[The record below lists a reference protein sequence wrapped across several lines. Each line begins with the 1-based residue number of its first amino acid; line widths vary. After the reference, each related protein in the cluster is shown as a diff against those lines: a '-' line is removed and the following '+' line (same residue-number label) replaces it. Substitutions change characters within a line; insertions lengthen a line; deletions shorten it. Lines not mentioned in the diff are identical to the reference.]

1 MLKSYTKDF
10 FEFLAGLNMEYDQV
24 QVLGKDQLPPFS
36 EAFSIIRAEEI
47 TGAVM
52 LESQPAGGSAMMFK
66 KRAVVEEISRTI
78 QDKVR
83 TRLTPVNSPTK
94 MDSGAPTARSLNIQR
109 ITASSF
115 MGKLK

>member
-1 MLKSYTKDF
+1 MIKCK
-10 FEFLAGLNMEYDQV
+10 
-24 QVLGKDQLPPFS
+24 VLGKDQLPPFS

-52 LESQPAGGSAMMFK
+52 LESQPTGGSAMMFK

-115 MGKLK
+115 MGKAQVMPGVEDSKDSSKRSQSC